1 MKKLIKGL
9 SQAVVYSGVNVQK
22 GDEVYVISSV
32 YATELT
38 HEVVRLCY
46 ERGAKRVIVR
56 YRDDE
61 LTKLDYE
68 HQTVNTLTHK
78 PKYVYDER
86 NYFARD
92 DVHGCVINILCS
104 DPNGLKDADGEKI
117 AAAHR
122 ADMKGLT
129 PYYDKAMAHKVKW
142 SIIAYPH
149 PEWAK
154 LMFPNLKPKDAYKK
168 LGKYIGKT
176 TRVMN
181 DDPQAA
187 WKAHSAELRTRSQKL
202 KSLNIKE
209 LHYMNKLGTDLRVG
223 LPEGYIFGGGE
234 DECGG
239 VTFNANMPT
248 EEVFS
253 APDCRNINGVV
264 KASMPLCYGGK
275 IIEGL
280 SLTLKDGKIIDYSAD
295 TNLDIL
301 KGIIET
307 DEGSHSLGEIALV
320 PYDSPISKL
329 STLFYETLFDEN
341 ASCHFAIGEAYP
353 TCIEGGKDMTR
364 KELTERGINYS
375 DVHVDFM
382 VGTKD
387 LNITAT
393 TRDGKTVPVFINGNF
408 TKDFE

>member
-9 SQAVVYSGVNVQK
+9 SQAVVQVGVNVQA

-32 YATELT
+32 HAVELT

-46 ERGAKRVIVR
+46 ERKAKRVVVR

-61 LTKLDYE
+61 LTRLDYE
-68 HQTVNTLTHK
+68 NQTIDTLTHK
-78 PKYVYDER
+78 PQYVYDER
-86 NYFARD
+86 NYFAKD
-92 DVHGCVINILCS
+92 DVNGCVINILCA
-104 DPNGLKDADGEKI
+104 DPNGLKDADGNKI
-117 AAAHR
+117 SAAHR

-129 PYYDKAMAHKVKW
+129 PYYDKAMAHKIKW

-154 LMFPNLKPKDAYKK
+154 LMFPDLKPKEAYKK
-168 LGKYIGKT
+168 LGKYIAKT
-176 TRVMN
+176 TRVDN
-181 DDPQAA
+181 DDPAAA
-187 WKAHSAELRTRSQKL
+187 WKEHNAELKVRSKKL
-202 KSLNIKE
+202 KELNIKE
-209 LHYMNKLGTDLRVG
+209 LHYKNKLGTDLHVG
-223 LPEGYIFGGGE
+223 LPEGYIFGGGV
-234 DECGG
+234 DVCGG
-239 VTFNANMPT
+239 VPFNANMPT

-280 SLTLKDGKIIDYSAD
+280 SLTLKDGKITDYTAD

-307 DEGSHSLGEIALV
+307 DEGSRSLGEVALV
-320 PYDSPISKL
+320 PYNSPISKL
-329 STLFYETLFDEN
+329 HTLFYETLFDEN

-364 KELTERGINYS
+364 EQLQERGLNYS

-393 TRDGKTVPVFINGNF
+393 TRDGKTVPIFVDGNF

>member
-9 SQAVVYSGVNVQK
+9 AKAAVYVGVNVQE
-22 GDEVYVISSV
+22 GEEVYVISSV
-32 YATELT
+32 HAVELT

-46 ERGAKRVIVR
+46 ERKAKRVIVR

-61 LTKLDYE
+61 LTKLDFE
-68 HQTVNTLTHK
+68 HQTIDTLTSK
-78 PKYVYDER
+78 PQYVYDER

-92 DVHGCVINILCS
+92 DVKGCVINILCS
-104 DPNGLKDADGEKI
+104 DPNGLKDADGTKI
-117 AAAHR
+117 SAARR

-154 LMFPNLKPKDAYKK
+154 LMFPELKPKDALKK

-176 TRVMN
+176 TRVSG
-181 DDPQAA
+181 DDPVAE
-187 WKAHSAELRTRSQKL
+187 WEKHNAELKTRSKKL
-202 KSLNIKE
+202 KELNIKE
-209 LHYMNKLGTDLRVG
+209 LHYTNKLGTDLIVG
-223 LPEGYIFGGGE
+223 LPEGYVFGGGS
-234 DECGG
+234 DVCGG
-239 VTFNANMPT
+239 VSFNANMPT

-264 KASMPLCYGGK
+264 KASMPLCYSGK

-280 SLTLKDGKIIDYSAD
+280 SLTLKNGKIVDYSAD

-307 DEGSHSLGEIALV
+307 DEGSHSLGEVALV
-320 PYDSPISKL
+320 PYSSPISKL
-329 STLFYETLFDEN
+329 GTLFYETLFDEN

-353 TCIEGGKDMTR
+353 TCIEGGKDMS
-364 KELTERGINYS
+364 KEELASRGLNYS

-393 TRDGKTVPVFINGNF
+393 TRDGKTVPVFEGGNF
-408 TKDFE
+408 TKEFE